1 VPRPKIIL
9 FLAFLGVSAV
19 LWLGQG
25 RLIDAFLVA
34 IDWLRGQGA
43 MGAALFGVGY
53 FVAGLVALPMFPL
66 GVFGGLVYGFEVGFV
81 VLLPGAVLSAGLAGW
96 LGGTWFRAGVL
107 AFVGRRP
114 TWRAVFTEVSEK
126 GTRAVILNRLAPVL
140 PFGVQ
145 NYALG
150 AMGVRPK
157 ALVVGTLVGMQPAI
171 WMALYLG
178 VMVGDLSQ
186 AKAAITDG
194 GGDLRLYLSVG
205 GLVALTVLVV
215 WLGRVARRARRGA
228 G

>member
-1 VPRPKIIL
+1 
-9 FLAFLGVSAV
+9 
-19 LWLGQG
+19 
-25 RLIDAFLVA
+25 
-34 IDWLRGQGA
+34 
-43 MGAALFGVGY
+43 
-53 FVAGLVALPMFPL
+53 MFPL
-66 GVFGGLVYGFEVGFV
+66 SVFAGLVYGFEVGV
-81 VLLPGAVLSAGLAGW
+81 LVLLPGAVLAAGLAGW
-96 LGGTWFRAGVL
+96 LGGTWFRPAVL
-107 AFVGRRP
+107 AFVDRRP

-186 AKAAITDG
+186 AKAVIRDG
-194 GGDLRLYLSVG
+194 GGELRLYLSVG
-205 GLVALTVLVV
+205 GLVALAVLLV
-215 WLGRVARRARRGA
+215 WLGRVARRAQRRSS
-228 G
+228 